1 MSTDI
6 VDYRSRRAGLVY
18 AAFVFVVFAVGGLI
32 GTQSLPDAWYQSLAK
47 PVFNPPNW
55 VFGPVWGILYV
66 MIGVAG
72 ARTFLREPRGLAMGL
87 WGLQM
92 LLNWAWSPTWF
103 TLHLLWPAFAVIA
116 AIFVLILA
124 FIATNWKADRTSAVL
139 FVPYALWVA
148 FAGSLN
154 LSIALLN

>member
-1 MSTDI
+1 MNNETIDSH
-6 VDYRSRRAGLVY
+6 SRRPWVAY
-18 AAFVFVVFAVGGLI
+18 AAFVTVVFALGGLI

-47 PVFNPPNW
+47 PFFNPPNW

-72 ARTFLREPRGLAMGL
+72 ARTFLREPRGLAMGI
-87 WGLQM
+87 WALQM

-103 TLHLLWPAFAVIA
+103 TLHLLWPAFAVIS

-124 FIATNWKADRTSAVL
+124 FIGTSWRADRTSALL
-139 FVPYALWVA
+139 FMPYALWVA